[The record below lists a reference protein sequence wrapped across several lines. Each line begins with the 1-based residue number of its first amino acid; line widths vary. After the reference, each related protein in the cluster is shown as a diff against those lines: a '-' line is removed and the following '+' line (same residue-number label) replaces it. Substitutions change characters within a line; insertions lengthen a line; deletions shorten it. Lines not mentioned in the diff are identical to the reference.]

1 MKYSSIIAAFFL
13 FSCSSSISP
22 VDDAIDKQIYHVG
35 NGSEPQGL
43 DPHVVTGVPEHNILI
58 ALSEG
63 LTASNPKGG
72 ENVSGAAKSWK
83 ISEDGLVY
91 KFFLHEN
98 GKWSNGDSVTADD
111 FVWSWKRILTASL
124 GSQYPDMLY
133 YVVGAEDYH
142 KGITDDFSKVGIK
155 ALDDLTL
162 EVTLKNPTP
171 FFIGLLSH
179 YSTWPVHKETVL
191 KHGSIDDRNGLW
203 TRPGNFV
210 GNGAFKLKEWELN
223 NKIILERNPHYWD
236 ANTVKLNEIH
246 YYPVSN
252 IMTEDRMFRSGQLHL
267 TYDTPSQKCPSYL
280 ESNPN
285 MRTSPYMGQYFYRIN
300 TKNSILQDVRVRKA
314 LSLSIDRKTIV
325 EKVTQ
330 CGEKAA
336 ISITPPGANGYFPQ
350 TSLDFDPQKAKQLL
364 IEAGYENGEDI
375 KGLEILFN
383 TNENHRKIALA
394 VQQMWK
400 QNLGISVE
408 LVNQDWKV
416 YLAREMI
423 GDYSI
428 SRAGWIGDY
437 EDPNTFLDL
446 FRPNRGNNKTGW
458 VNKEYDRLI
467 DLANKTM
474 DQDKRYKLLNAAEE
488 IIMDEL
494 PILPIYNYVKDYQ
507 ISSDVKGFYPNYLD
521 HHHPKY
527 IYLERD

>member
-1 MKYSSIIAAFFL
+1 
-13 FSCSSSISP
+13 
-22 VDDAIDKQIYHVG
+22 
-35 NGSEPQGL
+35 
-43 DPHVVTGVPEHNILI
+43 
-58 ALSEG
+58 
-63 LTASNPKGG
+63 
-72 ENVSGAAKSWK
+72 
-83 ISEDGLVY
+83 
-91 KFFLHEN
+91 
-98 GKWSNGDSVTADD
+98 
-111 FVWSWKRILTASL
+111 
-124 GSQYPDMLY
+124 
-133 YVVGAEDYH
+133 
-142 KGITDDFSKVGIK
+142 
-155 ALDDLTL
+155 
-162 EVTLKNPTP
+162 
-171 FFIGLLSH
+171 
-179 YSTWPVHKETVL
+179 
-191 KHGSIDDRNGLW
+191 LW

-252 IMTEDRMFRSGQLHL
+252 IMTEDRMFRSGQIHL